1 LFYNLNTKTH
11 GSYIQ
16 GHLFT
21 IEQTNETF
29 KMWFLEKF
37 RHVHVRHEKVD
48 IHLHLQSK
56 QISVIIFKK
65 MVHTISVNMLKLL
78 LICFNMEILI
88 LNIFVK

>member
-1 LFYNLNTKTH
+1 MLSCSCTKLTVFLFYNLNTKTH

-29 KMWFLEKF
+29 NMWFLEKF

-48 IHLHLQSK
+48 IHLNLQSK
-56 QISVIIFKK
+56 QISVII
-65 MVHTISVNMLKLL
+65 
-78 LICFNMEILI
+78 
-88 LNIFVK
+88 